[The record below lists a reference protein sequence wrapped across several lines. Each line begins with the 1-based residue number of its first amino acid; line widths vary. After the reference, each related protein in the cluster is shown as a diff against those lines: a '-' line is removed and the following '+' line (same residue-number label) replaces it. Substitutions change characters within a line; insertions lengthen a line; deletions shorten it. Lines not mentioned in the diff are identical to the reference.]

1 MMKTRSISRLI
12 VLLGL
17 MLATVFAQAQ
27 TTASGTLNAKLVNKS
42 GIWIVFNT
50 DASGVTLGNAGTS
63 AASLNF
69 GNVAMYMTT
78 PPAGVALTRTATNFT
93 VGTPFD
99 VYVGIG
105 GTTSTS
111 YRLQA
116 SVQTAPGVYT
126 FKVDSIT
133 LTTTAATVAAA
144 DPNYGAN
151 VQHTMYLTVPATAP
165 AGAVSNTVNF
175 TVTAN

>member
-1 MMKTRSISRLI
+1 MKKHFITRLM
-12 VLLGL
+12 VLLA
-17 MLATVFAQAQ
+17 LAMTTVLAQAQ

-42 GIWIVFNT
+42 GIWIIFNS
-50 DASGVTLGNAGTS
+50 DASGVALGNAGTS

-93 VGTPFD
+93 ISTPFD
-99 VYVGIG
+99 VYVGLG

-116 SVQTAPGVYT
+116 SVQTAPGAYT
-126 FKVDSIT
+126 FKVDGVT
-133 LTTTAATVAAA
+133 LATTATTIAAA

-151 VQHTMYLTVPATAP
+151 VQHTMYLTVPATSP
-165 AGAVSNTVNF
+165 AGVVSNTVNF